1 MSDDAGDRRRGSD
14 HYPTLDTTH
23 LLKPID
29 GVITYFQ
36 SVSINL
42 SAHSLN
48 HDILADHKTNLAN
61 TVILLPLIFLLNF
74 SLIGRSLGCMP
85 WRYFTYFFTQVFT
98 LRDEIVPFSHSH
110 FYLHVSKSN
119 SVKDTVNLI

>member
-1 MSDDAGDRRRGSD
+1 MVDTFTIFPNLIVKMSDDAGDRRRGSD

-48 HDILADHKTNLAN
+48 HDILADHK
-61 TVILLPLIFLLNF
+61 VI
-74 SLIGRSLGCMP
+74 
-85 WRYFTYFFTQVFT
+85 
-98 LRDEIVPFSHSH
+98 
-110 FYLHVSKSN
+110 
-119 SVKDTVNLI
+119 